1 MKSNLAE
8 DNKIANPDRLILAA
22 KSGVD
27 AALDRLIELLASQ
40 LWAELG
46 QRRLRG
52 MSPSRS
58 MSDLIQETL
67 IRAREQFEK
76 FDRTTFTE
84 FKYWARGI
92 LYLRHKHL
100 MRQHRSR
107 FDERTRRKI
116 WLAVAF
122 RKNLPS
128 AERPELAIED
138 KLEGRE
144 EAARAFAAFQ
154 RLKPHE
160 QFIINLRV
168 VEGLPFAQIAA
179 LVNSTEGAVTK
190 ACGRALKRLRGLF
203 ESHETT

>member
-1 MKSNLAE
+1 MKSSLAE
-8 DNKIANPDRLILAA
+8 DNAIGDPDRLILAA
-22 KSGVD
+22 KSG
-27 AALDRLIELLASQ
+27 AEEALDRLIELLAGQ
-40 LWAELG
+40 LWDELG

-67 IRAREQFEK
+67 IRAREQFGR
-76 FDRTTFTE
+76 FDRETFAE

-107 FDERTRRKI
+107 VDERTKRKI
-116 WLAVAF
+116 WLAAAL

-128 AERPELAIED
+128 AERPQLSNED
-138 KLEGRE
+138 QLERQE
-144 EAARAFAAFQ
+144 EATRAFAAFQ

-160 QFIINLRV
+160 QFVINLRV
-168 VEGLPFAQIAA
+168 VEGLPFGQIAL

-190 ACGRALKRLRGLF
+190 ACSRSLKRLRGLF
-203 ESHETT
+203 ESHEKA

>member
-1 MKSNLAE
+1 
-8 DNKIANPDRLILAA
+8 
-22 KSGVD
+22 
-27 AALDRLIELLASQ
+27 
-40 LWAELG
+40 
-46 QRRLRG
+46 
-52 MSPSRS
+52 
-58 MSDLIQETL
+58 MSDLIQETV
-67 IRAREQFEK
+67 IRAREQFDK
-76 FDRTTFTE
+76 FDRETFTE

-92 LYLRHKHL
+92 LYMRHKHL

-122 RKNLPS
+122 RKNLPNV
-128 AERPELAIED
+128 ERPELALED
-138 KLEGRE
+138 KLEQRE

-160 QFIINLRV
+160 QFIVNLRV

-203 ESHETT
+203 ESHETA